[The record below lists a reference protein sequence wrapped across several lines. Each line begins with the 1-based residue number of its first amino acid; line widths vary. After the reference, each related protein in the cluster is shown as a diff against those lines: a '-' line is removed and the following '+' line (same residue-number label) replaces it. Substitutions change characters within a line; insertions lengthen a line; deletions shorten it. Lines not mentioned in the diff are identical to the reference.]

1 MSRVK
6 LRTSKKNPD
15 WQDAVLVFKNIV
27 SWCFTVLFLTHLGRK
42 NLSELPCLISKV
54 STNSPWWFHARE
66 DILRWTVRSTKSRF
80 FSNPFLGMCGMCST
94 FTNAIRAIHN
104 KFRSGRK
111 HSSHKKAKPKASAR
125 AAQGEISRS
134 PSWLKFDIL
143 SAKVRKKAKIHT
155 MPRWDSSICLFN
167 SKCTANH
174 PTNLEAPRFLQ
185 EALKCVHEVD
195 LTGWRDSPW
204 QLDHLLKY
212 PWQSFWKKLKLSQLS
227 IASKLHSLFLS
238 LDVCSRQCQTT
249 YNKIP
254 GSIFFSLTSQN
265 LHFMISCKERGMQ
278 QNGSKIKMVQLREHE
293 TGGRAMEK
301 DEHEMIPNMQ
311 K

>member
-6 LRTSKKNPD
+6 LRTSEKSPD
-15 WQDAVLVFKNIV
+15 WQDAVLVFKNIA
-27 SWCFTVLFLTHLGRK
+27 SWCFTVLFLTRLGRK

-66 DILRWTVRSTKSRF
+66 DILGWTLRSNKSLLF
-80 FSNPFLGMCGMCST
+80 FNPFLGMCGMCST
-94 FTNAIRAIHN
+94 FTNDLNAIRAIHN
-104 KFRSGRK
+104 KFRCGRK

-143 SAKVRKKAKIHT
+143 SEKVRKRQKYIQCQGE
-155 MPRWDSSICLFN
+155 ILQYGCLTRN
-167 SKCTANH
+167 AQQNH

-195 LTGWRDSPW
+195 LRGWRDSPW

-212 PWQSFWKKLKLSQLS
+212 PW
-227 IASKLHSLFLS
+227 
-238 LDVCSRQCQTT
+238 
-249 YNKIP
+249 
-254 GSIFFSLTSQN
+254 
-265 LHFMISCKERGMQ
+265 
-278 QNGSKIKMVQLREHE
+278 
-293 TGGRAMEK
+293 
-301 DEHEMIPNMQ
+301 
-311 K
+311 

>member
-1 MSRVK
+1 MSSNVK
-6 LRTSKKNPD
+6 SQIEDIEKESRSTGCCTCVQKH
-15 WQDAVLVFKNIV
+15 
-27 SWCFTVLFLTHLGRK
+27 CFLMFYGT
-42 NLSELPCLISKV
+42 LSY
-54 STNSPWWFHARE
+54 SPWQEEPVWIALFNQQSFNEQSMVVPRQGRHPQVNFAQYQ
-66 DILRWTVRSTKSRF
+66 IPPF
-80 FSNPFLGMCGMCST
+80 FQSFLGMCGMCST

-104 KFRSGRK
+104 KFLSGRK

-155 MPRWDSSICLFN
+155 MPRWDFSICLFN

-195 LTGWRDSPW
+195 LRGWRDSPW

-212 PWQSFWKKLKLSQLS
+212 PW
-227 IASKLHSLFLS
+227 
-238 LDVCSRQCQTT
+238 
-249 YNKIP
+249 
-254 GSIFFSLTSQN
+254 
-265 LHFMISCKERGMQ
+265 
-278 QNGSKIKMVQLREHE
+278 
-293 TGGRAMEK
+293 
-301 DEHEMIPNMQ
+301 
-311 K
+311 